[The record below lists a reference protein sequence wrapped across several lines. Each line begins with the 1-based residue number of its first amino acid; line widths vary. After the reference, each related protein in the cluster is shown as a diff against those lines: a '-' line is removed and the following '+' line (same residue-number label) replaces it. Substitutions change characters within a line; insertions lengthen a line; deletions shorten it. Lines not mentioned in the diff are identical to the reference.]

1 MRRFIEEYL
10 VDRNGTQAAIRA
22 GYSKKTANEIAAE
35 NLAKPSIRDEIKKRE
50 AQLQEKT
57 GINQEWV
64 LKNWK
69 HLAEYNAAKIQV
81 PHGSGENTI
90 VHEVMRDANVAQRAT
105 DSAAKHFGMFTEK
118 VEIAGKDGKELFTAE
133 ERIKNAA
140 RKTAFI
146 LSAANRQKSP
156 NHQKT

>member
-1 MRRFIEEYL
+1 MRRFVEEYL

-22 GYSKKTANEIAAE
+22 GYSKKTAPEIAAE
-35 NLAKPSIRDEIKKRE
+35 NLRKPNIADEIKKRE
-50 AQLQEKT
+50 AQIQEKT
-57 GINQEWV
+57 GINREWV

-90 VHEVMRDANVAQRAT
+90 VQEIMRDANVAQRAT

-118 VEIAGKDGKELFTAE
+118 LEITGKDGKEFFTTE
-133 ERIKNAA
+133 ERIKKVA
-140 RKTAFI
+140 RTTAFI
-146 LSAANRQKSP
+146 LAAAKRQK
-156 NHQKT
+156 